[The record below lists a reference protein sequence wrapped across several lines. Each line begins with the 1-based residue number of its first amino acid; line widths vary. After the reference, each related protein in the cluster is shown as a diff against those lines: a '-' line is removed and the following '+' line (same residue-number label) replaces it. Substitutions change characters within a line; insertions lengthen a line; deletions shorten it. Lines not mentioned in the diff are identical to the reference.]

1 MHIVIVRSTRC
12 RHKCKQDHQPQ
23 PFSDIAHPLAA
34 YTMNKKI
41 RLCLISLTLLLAVD
55 CARNTTPPSGTYKP
69 EIQPR
74 PTELAGY
81 EPMTIPADNPMTP
94 EKIALGRQ
102 LFFDERLSI
111 DGSKSCY
118 SCHVCEHGLTDGLPK
133 AIG

>member
-1 MHIVIVRSTRC
+1 MRVVIVRSTRC
-12 RHKCKQDHQPQ
+12 RHKCKQDHHPQ

-41 RLCLISLTLLLAVD
+41 LLLAAIIFIVG

-111 DGSKSCY
+111 DGSRSCY
-118 SCHVCEHGLTDGLPK
+118 
-133 AIG
+133 